1 MKAHYE
7 ESMTRKRK
15 LEPRIVG
22 IGRDCWVPLIKIGL
36 VKCLQLRPQ
45 QTFEVHLV
53 SRQWAAKDG
62 DERVEIA
69 LKLTSMRCEV
79 SKVVGELCSDR
90 WTTNLIIAAKTV
102 RFCTECRTGSD
113 TGEVSFDDERSEL
126 AVDEL
131 DERRGGLT
139 GDHINKTLVGRAVV
153 VLRSVGATHGCLP
166 RRQAGASQV

>member
-15 LEPRIVG
+15 LELRIVV
-22 IGRDCWVPLIKIGL
+22 ISRDCWVPLIKIVL

-53 SRQWAAKDG
+53 GGQWAAKNG
-62 DERVEIA
+62 DERVENA
-69 LKLTSMRCEV
+69 LKLTSIRCEV
-79 SKVVGELCSDR
+79 SKVVSELRGDR
-90 WTTNLIIAAKTV
+90 WTTNLIIDATTV
-102 RFCTECRTGSD
+102 RFCTKCRTGSD

-131 DERRGGLT
+131 CEQRGGLT
-139 GDHINKTLVGRAVV
+139 GDHINKTLVVRAIVM
-153 VLRSVGATHGCLP
+153 LRSVGATHGCLP